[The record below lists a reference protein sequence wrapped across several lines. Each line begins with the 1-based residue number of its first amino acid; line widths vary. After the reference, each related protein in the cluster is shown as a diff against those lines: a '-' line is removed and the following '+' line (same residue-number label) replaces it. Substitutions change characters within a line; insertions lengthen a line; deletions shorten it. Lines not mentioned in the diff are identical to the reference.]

1 MTLAVAGEAER
12 GFGSLRLE
20 PLKNKT
26 FYFFILQL
34 KLQRLLVTRCE
45 CGRPGG
51 RVVVGH
57 NKGVVVEEG
66 RKKCGIRR
74 GK

>member
-12 GFGSLRLE
+12 GFGRLPLE

-34 KLQRLLVTRCE
+34 KLQRLLVTRCLSVDVL
-45 CGRPGG
+45 
-51 RVVVGH
+51 VVVPLL
-57 NKGVVVEEG
+57 VTT
-66 RKKCGIRR
+66 R
-74 GK
+74 G